1 VLSIPLTVGGGVRSI
16 ADFRALLRAGADRV
30 AINSAAVRRPALIRE
45 AAAEFGVQAVVLACD
60 VRGGADGEVVVSA
73 GRSGTGLDPLQWCQT
88 AVEAGA
94 GEILLSSVDRDGTQ
108 LGFDTALLRRIS
120 SAVNAGV
127 IASGGAGNARHFLQA
142 IEEGGACA
150 ALAASL
156 FHDRTLS
163 IGQVKSYLSEAG
175 MRVRGLDNER

>member
-1 VLSIPLTVGGGVRSI
+1 
-16 ADFRALLRAGADRV
+16 
-30 AINSAAVRRPALIRE
+30 
-45 AAAEFGVQAVVLACD
+45 
-60 VRGGADGEVVVSA
+60 
-73 GRSGTGLDPLQWCQT
+73 LQWCRE

-94 GEILLSSVDRDGTQ
+94 GEILLSSIDRDGTQ

-175 MRVRGLDNER
+175 MRVRGMANER